1 MNIIKTLVTILL
13 LTACTWINA
22 QQVQTIAGNVGTKS
36 GVDALQ
42 VRLGII
48 KSSAIDAAGNIYYA
62 DDYWIM
68 KKDAI
73 TGIVSKFAGTGVS
86 ESNSGKISATGSCA
100 ICVGIFTTAYL
111 SIDQKNNLLYI
122 TSNDVNLLKLDLKTN
137 LIYSAAGGG
146 VQYGNNGGDGGLA
159 INATIPGAQKVQTD
173 SSGNVYFMQNF
184 LDQRIRK
191 INKATG
197 IITTILGGNSNTPSL
212 DGSLGINATIK
223 NGVFAVDRAGNVFYS
238 DNTKIRKLD
247 NQSGLL
253 STISGKSNP
262 GNRGDG
268 GLAIDAEIAYPS
280 FLHIDNQNN
289 IYLLNGDRTIRKI
302 NGSDSKINTIAGV
315 ASNVN
320 DATGD
325 GGLATLAKF
334 NRPLS
339 ITTDNSNNIY
349 IVDDADFSI
358 RKINATTNIITKVI
372 GAPTFSGDG
381 GLAKNASLNEPGA
394 IAMDKSGNIYIAD
407 VLNHRVRKLNK
418 STGVITTIVGNGL
431 SYSGPVLFNAS
442 TNTYYNGKNATDVS
456 INSPVAIAIDSSENL
471 FIADQGLKVLFKVAL
486 STGKITLM
494 GGNMPIT
501 SSANSTIGDEG
512 SISNASFSNFSGLA
526 IDNYNDIY
534 IADFLHNIIRKI
546 NSKTNIITTVV
557 GSYSQPSQNGF
568 SGDGGLAT
576 KAKVYYPRGLSFDAN
591 NNLYFSDYQNQVLRK
606 VDFATG
612 IITTIAG
619 LPNIFGFD
627 GDGGSSKEATLLNAT
642 GGMAIDKKNNILYF
656 SDNDNSRIRRINLKN
671 GIISTLVGTGQ
682 PGFNGDTLAP
692 LDTKVS
698 FKISPN
704 TEYLNGIVVDS
715 VGDVYFSDRH
725 NHLIRKIIEPMKVA
739 LPPSSDTILPHKIT
753 IHRDKFVSLEMSQAE
768 YNDWVKNDFFTY
780 GPKSIKLLKEIYTR
794 FKDNFDF
801 LICNLNE
808 PINGPSQITYA
819 AVNVPV
825 SNKVKNIGRD
835 IMDLADSY
843 GASNGRLKANMQIV
857 GNNIT
862 NSPLL
867 HELVH
872 TYANFAIDSVGFLG
886 NGLSDKV
893 LYAHWGFTG
902 GNTKGQLGGFIQNTL
917 KENINGISNKYSVSS
932 FGQLANG
939 GNIVPFSE
947 FELYTM
953 GIIPLDSVKTFDVFR
968 GIQTLSDSNGVS
980 TFTATSRTTFNKA
993 KIESTLGL
1001 RVPSAAD
1008 AQKDFNALFIV
1019 LTPKALTTTQ
1029 IDQYDQQIIKMTKIG
1044 DDSTV
1049 FYNFWEATKGLGT
1062 LNASGLQSQVATG
1075 TIEKLDSN
1083 ACAGSVIRF
1092 KAYPLMN
1099 GGIRAAYQWYKN
1111 GKEISGENLN
1121 LFSTSDLKNSDT
1133 ISCKIKNSIDS
1144 VISSIIIR
1152 NVYQYPNAPMAT
1164 SISYCVGANAVA
1176 LNANKTSGN
1185 SLVWYGT
1192 SATGGVSS
1200 TTAPIPSTSTAGTYI
1215 YYVSQKHSISSCESP
1230 RTALVVTVNQNPI
1243 RPNITRDVNNNLV
1256 SSATLGNQWYTD
1268 TTAVITGQTVQT
1280 YKPTITG
1287 YYAVKVTSNN
1297 CSSPF
1302 SDRYY
1307 YLVTALANFTNGQ
1320 FIHLYPNPTSDD
1332 LIVDFNLTGQ
1342 SQVSMKIIDANGK
1355 LVISKNKISQ
1365 GSKLNVSQLSRG
1377 IYFVQVIDNNNQLLF
1392 TDKLIKE

>member
-1 MNIIKTLVTILL
+1 MNCIKILVTTLL
-13 LTACTWINA
+13 LIATKMVFA

-100 ICVGIFTTAYL
+100 SCVGIFTTAYL

-159 INATIPGAQKVQTD
+159 TNATIPGAQKVQTD
-173 SSGNVYFMQNF
+173 SSGNIYFMQNF
-184 LDQRIRK
+184 LDLRIRK

-223 NGVFAVDRAGNVFYS
+223 NGVFAVDLAGNVFYF
-238 DNTKIRKLD
+238 DNNKIRKLD
-247 NQSGLL
+247 NKTGII
-253 STISGKSNP
+253 STIAGQANP
-262 GNRGDG
+262 GNSGDG
-268 GLAIDAEIAYPS
+268 GLAKDAQIAYPS
-280 FLHIDNQNN
+280 IIHVDNQNN
-289 IYLLNGDRTIRKI
+289 IYMYGGNSIRKI
-302 NGSDSKINTIAGV
+302 NGSDLKINTIAGTGKN
-315 ASNVN
+315 S
-320 DATGD
+320 DISSGD
-325 GGLATLAKF
+325 GGLATLANF
-334 NRPLS
+334 NRPVS
-339 ITTDNSNNIY
+339 ITTDNANNIY

-358 RKINATTNIITKVI
+358 RKIDALTNIITRVV

-381 GLAKNASLNEPGA
+381 GLAKSASLNEPGA
-394 IAMDKSGNIYIAD
+394 ISMDKSGNVYIAD
-407 VLNHRVRKLNK
+407 VLNHRIRKHNK
-418 STGVITTIVGNGL
+418 ATGIITTFAGNGL
-431 SYSGPVLFNAS
+431 LYSGAVNS
-442 TNTYYNGKNATDVS
+442 NSITSYYNGKNANDVS
-456 INSPVAIAIDSSENL
+456 INKPVAIAIDSSENL
-471 FIADQGLKVLFKVAL
+471 FIADQGLKVIFKVAL
-486 STGKITLM
+486 ATGKINIFAGHNPTM
-494 GGNMPIT
+494 SPTNT
-501 SSANSTIGDEG
+501 SIGDG
-512 SISNASFSNFSGLA
+512 GDGSNASFNIFTGLA

-534 IADFLHNIIRKI
+534 VTDLNNTIRKI

-557 GSYSQPSQNGF
+557 GSYNVPSQNGF

-576 KAKVYYPRGLSFDAN
+576 KAKIFNPRGLSFDAN

-627 GDGGSSKEATLLNAT
+627 GDGGSSKEATLWNST

-682 PGFNGDTLAP
+682 PGFNGDTFAP

-698 FKISPN
+698 FKVSTN
-704 TEYLNGIVVDS
+704 TDYLNGIVVDS

-739 LPPSSDTILPHKIT
+739 LPPSADTILPHKIT
-753 IHRDKFVSLEMSQAE
+753 IHRDKFISLEMSQDE

-808 PINGPSQITYA
+808 PINGPTQITYSG
-819 AVNVPV
+819 VNVPV
-825 SNKVKNIGRD
+825 SNKVLNIGRD

-843 GASNGRLKANMQIV
+843 GASNGRLKANVQLV
-857 GNNIT
+857 GSNIT
-862 NSPLL
+862 NSPLI
-867 HELVH
+867 HEIAH
-872 TYANFAIDSVGFLG
+872 TYVNFTIDSVGFFG
-886 NGLSDKV
+886 SGLTDKM
-893 LYAHWGFTG
+893 LRGHWGFTG
-902 GNTKGQLGGFIQNTL
+902 GNTRGQLGGFTQSTL
-917 KENINGISNKYSVSS
+917 KENVNGISNKYSVAS
-932 FGQLANG
+932 FGQIANG
-939 GNIVPFSE
+939 GNTVPLSE
-947 FELYTM
+947 FELYNM

-968 GIQTLSDSNGVS
+968 GIQTLSESNGVS
-980 TFTATSRTTFNKA
+980 TFTANSRTTFNKA
-993 KIESTLGL
+993 KIESTLGV

-1019 LTPKALTTTQ
+1019 LTPKALTTAQ
-1029 IDQYDQQIIKMTKIG
+1029 IDQYDNQIIKMTKRG

-1049 FYNFWEATKGLGT
+1049 FYNFWEATNGLGT

-1075 TIEKLDSN
+1075 TIERLDSN

-1133 ISCKIKNSIDS
+1133 ISCKIKNSVDS

-1152 NVYQYPNAPMAT
+1152 NVYQYPNAPIAT

-1176 LNANKTSGN
+1176 LKANETSGN

-1192 SATGGVSS
+1192 SATGGVSGTS
-1200 TTAPIPSTSTAGTYI
+1200 APIPSTSTAGTYI

-1230 RTALVVTVNQNPI
+1230 RTALVVTVNQNPVK
-1243 RPNITRDVNNNLV
+1243 PSITRDVNNNLV
-1256 SSATLGNQWYTD
+1256 SSATLGNQWYID
-1268 TTAVITGQTVQT
+1268 TTAVITGQTVQS
-1280 YKPTITG
+1280 YKPTIAG

-1297 CSSPF
+1297 CRSPF

-1307 YLVTALANFTNGQ
+1307 YLVTALENFTNGQ
-1320 FIHLYPNPTSDD
+1320 FIHLYPNPATND
-1332 LIVDFNLTGQ
+1332 LMVNFNLPGQ
-1342 SQVSMKIIDANGK
+1342 SQLSITMVDPSGKI
-1355 LVISKNKISQ
+1355 VISNIKMSKGSRLDISELKS
-1365 GSKLNVSQLSRG
+1365 GM
-1377 IYFVQVIDNNNQLLF
+1377 YFVQVFGKNNQLLF

>member
-1 MNIIKTLVTILL
+1 MNIIKILVTTLL
-13 LTACTWINA
+13 LISTKMVFA
-22 QQVQTIAGNVGTKS
+22 QQVQTIAGIIGTKS

-42 VRLGII
+42 VRLGTL

-73 TGIVSKFAGTGVS
+73 TGIVSKFAGTGVP

-100 ICVGIFTTAYL
+100 TCVGLFQTANL
-111 SIDQKNNLLYI
+111 CIDQKNNLLYI
-122 TSNDVNLLKLDLKTN
+122 TTSDVNLLKLDLTTN

-159 INATIPGAQKVQTD
+159 TKAAIPGAQKIQTD
-173 SSGNVYFMQNF
+173 SSGNIYFMQNF
-184 LDQRIRK
+184 LDLRIRK

-212 DGSLGINATIK
+212 DGSLGINASLTS
-223 NGVFAVDRAGNVFYS
+223 GVFSVDLAGNVYYF
-238 DNTKIRKLD
+238 DNSKIRRLD
-247 NQSGLL
+247 NQTGLL
-253 STISGKSNP
+253 STIAGK
-262 GNRGDG
+262 GNFGKLGDG
-268 GLAIDAEIAYPS
+268 GLAKEAEIYLLDY
-280 FLHIDNQNN
+280 LHVDNKNN
-289 IYLLNGDRTIRKI
+289 IYMLNRDKTIRKI
-302 NGSDSKINTIAGV
+302 NGSDSKINTFAGV
-315 ASNVN
+315 ASNSE
-320 DATGD
+320 DASGD

-339 ITTDNSNNIY
+339 INTDNSNNVY
-349 IVDDADFSI
+349 IIDKADYSI
-358 RKINATTNIITKVI
+358 RKIDASTNIITRVI

-381 GLAKNASLNEPGA
+381 GLAKSASLNEPGA

-407 VLNHRVRKLNK
+407 VLNHRIRKLNK
-418 STGVITTIVGNGL
+418 STGLITTVVGNG
-431 SYSGPVLFNAS
+431 S
-442 TNTYYNGKNATDVS
+442 TYTGTYYNGKNATDVS
-456 INSPVAIAIDSSENL
+456 INSPVAIAIDSNENL
-471 FIADQGLKVLFKVAL
+471 FIADQGLKVIFKVAL
-486 STGKITLM
+486 ATGKINLI
-494 GGNMPIT
+494 GGNTPIISPT
-501 SSANSTIGDEG
+501 NLIGEG
-512 SISNASFSNFSGLA
+512 GNVLNAAFSNFSGLA

-534 IADFLHNIIRKI
+534 IADYSQNIIRKI

-557 GSYSQPSQNGF
+557 GSYSQPNQNGF

-627 GDGGSSKEATLLNAT
+627 GDGGSSKEATIMNAM
-642 GGMAIDKKNNILYF
+642 GGLATDKKNNILYF

-671 GIISTLVGTGQ
+671 GFISTLVGTGQ

-692 LDTKVS
+692 LDTKLS
-698 FKISPN
+698 FKVSSN
-704 TEYLNGIVVDS
+704 TPYLNGIVVDS
-715 VGDVYFSDRH
+715 IGDVYFSDIH
-725 NHLIRKIIEPMKVA
+725 NHLIRKVIEPMKVA
-739 LPPSSDTILPHKIT
+739 LPPSADTILPHKIT
-753 IHRDKFVSLEMSQAE
+753 IHRDKFISLEMSQDE

-808 PINGPSQITYA
+808 PINGPTQITYSG
-819 AVNVPV
+819 VNVPV
-825 SNKVKNIGRD
+825 SNKVLNIGRD

-843 GASNGRLKANMQIV
+843 GASNSRLKANVQLV
-857 GNNIT
+857 GSNIT

-893 LYAHWGFTG
+893 LKAHWGFTG
-902 GNTKGQLGGFIQNTL
+902 GNTKGQLGGFIQSTL
-917 KENINGISNKYSVSS
+917 KENVNGISNKYSVSS

-939 GNIVPFSE
+939 GNVVPFSE

-1001 RVPSAAD
+1001 RVPSSAD

-1019 LTPKALTTTQ
+1019 LTPKALTTAQ
-1029 IDQYDQQIIKMTKIG
+1029 IDQYDQQIIKMTKRG

-1049 FYNFWEATKGLGT
+1049 FYNFWEATNGLGT

-1075 TIEKLDSN
+1075 TIERLDSN

-1133 ISCKIKNSIDS
+1133 ISCKIKNSVDS

-1152 NVYQYPNAPMAT
+1152 NVYQYPNAPLAT
-1164 SISYCVGANAVA
+1164 SISYCAGANAVA

-1200 TTAPIPSTSTAGTYI
+1200 TSAPIPSTSTVGTYI
-1215 YYVSQKHSISSCESP
+1215 YYVSQKNSISSCESP
-1230 RTALVVTVNQNPI
+1230 RTALVVTINQNPVK
-1243 RPNITRDVNNNLV
+1243 PSITRDLNNNLV

-1268 TTAVITGQTVQT
+1268 TTTVITGQTIQS
-1280 YKPTITG
+1280 YKPTIAG

-1307 YLVTALANFTNGQ
+1307 YLVTALQNFTNGQ
-1320 FIHLYPNPTSDD
+1320 FIHLYPNPATND
-1332 LIVDFNLTGQ
+1332 LMINFNLTGQ
-1342 SQVSMKIIDANGK
+1342 SQLSITMVDLSGKI
-1355 LVISKNKISQ
+1355 VISNIKMSKGSRLDISELKS
-1365 GSKLNVSQLSRG
+1365 GM
-1377 IYFVQVIDNNNQLLF
+1377 YFVQVFGKNNQLLF

>member
-1 MNIIKTLVTILL
+1 MNIIKILVTTLL
-13 LTACTWINA
+13 LIATKMVFA
-22 QQVQTIAGNVGTKS
+22 QQVQTIAGNAGTKF

-42 VRLGII
+42 VRLGTL

-100 ICVGIFTTAYL
+100 TCVGIFTTANL

-159 INATIPGAQKVQTD
+159 TKAAIPGAQKIQTD
-173 SSGNVYFMQNF
+173 SSGNIYFMQNF
-184 LDQRIRK
+184 LDLRIRK

-247 NQSGLL
+247 NQTGII
-253 STISGKSNP
+253 STIAVTTYSS
-262 GNRGDG
+262 
-268 GLAIDAEIAYPS
+268 Y
-280 FLHIDNQNN
+280 LHVDDQNN
-289 IYLLNGDRTIRKI
+289 IYLYGNNSIRKI
-302 NGSDSKINTIAGV
+302 NGSDLKINTIAGTGKN
-315 ASNVN
+315 S
-320 DATGD
+320 DISSGD
-325 GGLATLAKF
+325 GGLATLANF
-334 NRPLS
+334 NRPVS
-339 ITTDNSNNIY
+339 ITTDNANNIY

-358 RKINATTNIITKVI
+358 RKIDALTNIITRVV

-381 GLAKNASLNEPGA
+381 GLAKSASLNEPGA
-394 IAMDKSGNIYIAD
+394 IAMDKSGNVYIAD
-407 VLNHRVRKLNK
+407 VLNHRIRKHNK
-418 STGVITTIVGNGL
+418 ATGIITTFAGNGL
-431 SYSGPVLFNAS
+431 LYSGAVNS
-442 TNTYYNGKNATDVS
+442 NSITSYYNGKNANDLS
-456 INSPVAIAIDSSENL
+456 INKPVAIAIDSSENL
-471 FIADQGLKVLFKVAL
+471 FIADQGLKVIFKVAL
-486 STGKITLM
+486 ATGKINIFAGHNPTM
-494 GGNMPIT
+494 SPTNT
-501 SSANSTIGDEG
+501 SIGDG
-512 SISNASFSNFSGLA
+512 GDGSNASFNIFTGLA

-534 IADFLHNIIRKI
+534 VTDLNNTIRKI

-557 GSYSQPSQNGF
+557 GSYNVPSQNGF

-576 KAKVYYPRGLSFDAN
+576 KAKIFNPRGLSFDAN

-627 GDGGSSKEATLLNAT
+627 GDGGSSKEATLWNST

-715 VGDVYFSDRH
+715 AGDVYFSDRH

-753 IHRDKFVSLEMSQAE
+753 IHRDKFISLEMSQDE

-780 GPKSIKLLKEIYTR
+780 GPKSIKLLKEVYTR

-808 PINGPSQITYA
+808 PINGQTQITYSG
-819 AVNVPV
+819 VNVPV
-825 SNKVKNIGRD
+825 SNKVLNIGRE

-843 GASNGRLKANMQIV
+843 GASNGRLKANVQLV
-857 GNNIT
+857 GSNIT
-862 NSPLL
+862 NSPLI
-867 HELVH
+867 HEIAH
-872 TYANFAIDSVGFLG
+872 TYVNFTIDSVGFFG
-886 NGLSDKV
+886 SGLTDKM
-893 LYAHWGFTG
+893 LRGHWGFTG
-902 GNTKGQLGGFIQNTL
+902 GNTRGQLGGFIQSTL
-917 KENINGISNKYSVSS
+917 KENVNGISNKYNVAS
-932 FGQLANG
+932 FGQIANG
-939 GNIVPFSE
+939 GNTVPLSE
-947 FELYTM
+947 FELYNM

-980 TFTATSRTTFNKA
+980 TFTANSRTTFNKA
-993 KIESTLGL
+993 KIESTLGV

-1019 LTPKALTTTQ
+1019 LTPKALTTAQ
-1029 IDQYDQQIIKMTKIG
+1029 IDQYDNQIIKMTKRG

-1049 FYNFWEATKGLGT
+1049 FYNFWEATNGLGT

-1075 TIEKLDSN
+1075 TIERLDSN

-1133 ISCKIKNSIDS
+1133 ISCKIKNSVDS

-1152 NVYQYPNAPMAT
+1152 NVYQYPNAPITT

-1176 LNANKTSGN
+1176 LKANETSGN

-1192 SATGGVSS
+1192 SATGGVSGKS
-1200 TTAPIPSTSTAGTYI
+1200 APIPSTSTAGTYI

-1230 RTALVVTVNQNPI
+1230 RTALVVTVNQNPVK
-1243 RPNITRDVNNNLV
+1243 PSITRDLNNNLV

-1268 TTAVITGQTVQT
+1268 TTAVITGQTIQS
-1280 YKPTITG
+1280 YKPTIAG

-1307 YLVTALANFTNGQ
+1307 YLVTALENFTNGQ
-1320 FIHLYPNPTSDD
+1320 FIHLYPNPATND
-1332 LIVDFNLTGQ
+1332 LMVNFNLQGQ
-1342 SQVSMKIIDANGK
+1342 SQLSITMVDPSGKI
-1355 LVISKNKISQ
+1355 VISNIKMSKGSRLDISELKS
-1365 GSKLNVSQLSRG
+1365 GM
-1377 IYFVQVIDNNNQLLF
+1377 YFVQVFGKNNQLLF